1 MRDKHVLEELQL
13 FGENLDLRLQFL
25 VFRLEVVDPLGGL
38 VDLGLS
44 LGAAPLHG
52 LVVSES
58 KDVFPIGTSLFV
70 NSLGEALGPKTV
82 LKLLRKIQ
90 CPLCIATLDTLILT
104 FKGQQL

>member
-13 FGENLDLRLQFL
+13 FGEDLDLRLQLL
-25 VFRLEVVDPLGGL
+25 VLRLEVVDPLGGL

-58 KDVFPIGTSLFV
+58 KDVFKIGKCLLVS
-70 NSLGEALGPKTV
+70 SLGEV
-82 LKLLRKIQ
+82 LLE
-90 CPLCIATLDTLILT
+90 
-104 FKGQQL
+104 